1 VRRGQNED
9 TGETLKEADYFCNI
23 EKLQR
28 LIKLDSENVC
38 SVEIFGIIPAKLLW
52 LSNEIIA

>member
-1 VRRGQNED
+1 MRRGQNED

-28 LIKLDSENVC
+28 LRLNSE
-38 SVEIFGIIPAKLLW
+38 SVSSIEIIGPIPAKLLW
-52 LSNEIIA
+52 VSNVIIA